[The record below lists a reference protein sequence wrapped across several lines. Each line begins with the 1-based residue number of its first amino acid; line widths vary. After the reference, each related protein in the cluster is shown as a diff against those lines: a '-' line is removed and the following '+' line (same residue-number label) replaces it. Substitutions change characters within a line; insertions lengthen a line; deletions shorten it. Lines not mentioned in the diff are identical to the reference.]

1 MENAAA
7 SGRHG
12 CSSRIPQCRRIV
24 VGIVVVVV
32 VGGHRRRRSRVP
44 VGVAQTVI
52 QAGLPPA
59 SNRLDKPSQE
69 REREKNEII
78 KFTVSTDEIRN
89 ENNQTQNVTEML
101 RRRRR
106 NSLSW
111 SYRPLEPTSWAAVGY
126 SPDPMTF
133 AVCTTDQIK
142 N

>member
-32 VGGHRRRRSRVP
+32 VGGRGRRSRVP

-59 SNRLDKPSQE
+59 SNRLDKTSQE

-89 ENNQTQNVTEML
+89 ENNQTKRYRDASSSSSE
-101 RRRRR
+101 
-106 NSLSW
+106 LSELVV
-111 SYRPLEPTSWAAVGY
+111 S
-126 SPDPMTF
+126 SP
-133 AVCTTDQIK
+133 
-142 N
+142 